1 MLRRRSNFAWVVLIV
16 IVFLLYR
23 SLGPHPLPQGSARKS
38 LGYRNKQ
45 TVQRKT
51 DLLNADISQAL
62 KRQPWDLS
70 PINQRIIKQKYE
82 DEEVVAFASNLDV
95 DKVLVKKAKAAKK
108 NEQDGNQLGLT
119 FGSKDYKN
127 SITCED
133 LAYRS
138 VIQHSQEKAQLHD
151 DLAELRHRLMTVP
164 NFLSKEVTGE
174 DEEEMTVPEIIEKK
188 WYQFGSSAVWLES
201 EQCFVVYSRVI
212 YSSNHIKNHP
222 HLSLVRAQA
231 FDKDWNEIKGKRIP
245 YVDVP
250 RPADMQA
257 ALRQIDEEIGISDC
271 SVHRSNQLAYDA
283 CVVENTRNGLAA
295 EKRRESILSKF
306 YMTYPTILNIPFKT
320 DGDWKGP
327 EDPHVVL
334 RRTEHGEEPVV
345 IYNIRDEDLDRRI
358 MVAFLPH
365 RKIEP
370 MVKFSIGG
378 REQREIEKNWTP
390 FFHRNVGESLMS
402 RGFIHF
408 IYSFSP
414 LEILKCSLNDGVCN
428 LVFEADTLKI
438 SESNKF
444 GGIRGGTQFIPLPD
458 VLPQVDGAQVWI
470 GFPKQHIDECGCG
483 SVYYRP
489 MFSVLVE
496 RDGVYSQE
504 MMVPAMGFNMDVL
517 AWDLKTTACKET
529 NILSPNSIAYWGVAG
544 QDPHTRKYEDY
555 LIITVSEADSIS
567 KVITL
572 KGVLNYILGIY
583 REKDIMEKFA
593 INEQADEIIGQTLHC
608 LISSAFDSCKAYG
621 EAHPEIKEED
631 KQE

>member
-1 MLRRRSNFAWVVLIV
+1 MLRRRSNFVWVVVVLV
-16 IVFLLYR
+16 VVLVYS
-23 SLGPHPLPQGSARKS
+23 SLGTSSGQRGQARAGLFFSNTQK
-38 LGYRNKQ
+38 
-45 TVQRKT
+45 VQRKT
-51 DLLNADISQAL
+51 ELLSADISKAL
-62 KRQPWDLS
+62 KRKVWGLS
-70 PINQRIIKQKYE
+70 PINRRVMEQKFQ

-95 DKVLVKKAKAAKK
+95 DKVLARKAKAAKK
-108 NEQDGNQLGLT
+108 NEKQGQSDKNLG
-119 FGSKDYKN
+119 FKDYKN
-127 SITCED
+127 SITCAD

-138 VIQHSQEKAQLHD
+138 VIQHSQEKTVLQD
-151 DLAELRHRLMTVP
+151 DLADLRRRLMTEP

-174 DEEEMTVPEIIEKK
+174 DEEDMSVPEIIEKK
-188 WYQFGSSAVWLES
+188 WYEFGSSAVWLES
-201 EQCFVVYSRVI
+201 QECYVVYSRVI

-231 FDKDWNEIKGKRIP
+231 FDRDWKELKGKKIP

-250 RPADMQA
+250 APKDMKA
-257 ALRQIDEEIGISDC
+257 AMSQVDEELGISDC
-271 SVHRSNQLAYDA
+271 SVHKSNHLAYDA
-283 CVVENTRNGLAA
+283 CLVENTRNGLAA

-334 RRTEHGEEPVV
+334 RKTENGEEPVV
-345 IYNIRDEDLDRRI
+345 IYNIQDEDLDRRI

-365 RKIEP
+365 RKIDP

-378 REQREIEKNWTP
+378 REQRGLEKNWTP

-414 LEILKCSLNDGVCN
+414 LEILKCSLNDGLCN

-438 SESNKF
+438 SEENKF
-444 GGIRGGTQFIPLPD
+444 GGIRGGTQFIALPD
-458 VLPQVDGAQVWI
+458 VLPQVDGEQMWI
-470 GFPKQHIDECGCG
+470 GFPKQHIDNCGCG

-504 MMVPAMGFNMDVL
+504 MMVPALGFNMDVL
-517 AWDLKTTACKET
+517 AWDLKTTACKDT
-529 NILSPNSIAYWGVAG
+529 NILSPNSIAYWGVFG
-544 QDPHTRKYEDY
+544 QDPHTRKFDDY
-555 LIITVSEADSIS
+555 LILTVSEADSNT
-567 KVITL
+567 KVVTL
-572 KGVLNYILGIY
+572 KGILNYILGIY

-593 INEQADEIIGQTLHC
+593 INDQADDIIGQTLHC
-608 LISSAFDSCKAYG
+608 LISSAFDICKKYG
-621 EAHPEIKEED
+621 EAHPEIEE
-631 KQE
+631 E